1 MTDNFI
7 FRSEVRSAPLRRL
20 QEKLEKPRP
29 VAKTF
34 VVFKTGN
41 KTKVILK

>member
-1 MTDNFI
+1 MIDNFF
-7 FRSEVRSAPLRRL
+7 FRSAVRSAPLRRL

-29 VAKTF
+29 VAKAF